1 MVTSLPGIRLTI
13 PPQAVRKKN
22 RHTFSFILNTSKVIF
37 ICKNISVQLILHSN
51 ACVSYLEC
59 LDRYLPTRYTNR
71 DCPPKKYGHHHD
83 LIDQYSVFFS
93 HRWLNIMKSSQLA
106 VYSILMAYKLFTTGT
121 ISRAGIAFLSTV
133 PKFTCRFRSGS
144 CFF

>member
-83 LIDQYSVFFS
+83 LIDQYSVFFPTDDWISWNHLNSPFTRFWWLTNFSLRVQLVEQELLSFPQYLSS
-93 HRWLNIMKSSQLA
+93 HVDLGQ
-106 VYSILMAYKLFTTGT
+106 VH
-121 ISRAGIAFLSTV
+121 V
-133 PKFTCRFRSGS
+133 
-144 CFF
+144 FF